1 MSTESLLLTVSQAAD
16 RLELGRSLVYEL
28 VMRGEI
34 ASIKVG
40 RARRIPTAALDQFVV
55 ERLAESHRDN

>member
-1 MSTESLLLTVSQAAD
+1 MSIDSLLLTVSQAAD

-40 RARRIPTAALDQFVV
+40 RARRIPAAALEQFVA
-55 ERLAESHRDN
+55 ERLAESTPVS

>member
-1 MSTESLLLTVSQAAD
+1 MNTESLLFTVSQASD
-16 RLELGRSLVYEL
+16 RLELGRSLVYKL
-28 VMRGEI
+28 VMKGEI

-40 RARRIPTAALDQFVV
+40 RARRIPAAALDQFVV

>member
-1 MSTESLLLTVSQAAD
+1 MSIDSLLLTVSQAAD

-40 RARRIPTAALDQFVV
+40 RARRIPAAALDQFVA
-55 ERLAESHRDN
+55 ERLAESTPVS

>member
-1 MSTESLLLTVSQAAD
+1 MSTDSLLLTVSQAAD

-40 RARRIPTAALDQFVV
+40 RARRVPAAALEQFVA
-55 ERLAESHRDN
+55 ERLAESTPHS